1 MELTQTQKNEAIN
14 ILSNADGEDIQYIL
28 EKIGMDE
35 QILKQLSVTSIYRL
49 KMIMDDINA
58 IKQFILENNLDETFQ
73 KPTKHSDE
81 CYTHFNNIEIACD
94 INTDESLKWKEFTNN

>member
-1 MELTQTQKNEAIN
+1 MELTKTQIENAIE
-14 ILSNADGEDIQYIL
+14 ILKNADGEDLQNIL

-35 QILKQLSVTSIYRL
+35 QILKQLSLTRMYRL
-49 KMIMDDINA
+49 TMIMDDVKA
-58 IKQFILENNLDETFQ
+58 IKQFINENNLDETFQ

-94 INTDESLKWKEFTNN
+94 INSNECLNWGQFY

>member
-1 MELTQTQKNEAIN
+1 MELTKTQIENAIE
-14 ILSNADGEDIQYIL
+14 ILKNADGEDLQNIL

-35 QILKQLSVTSIYRL
+35 QILKQLSLTRMYRL
-49 KMIMDDINA
+49 TMIMDDVKA
-58 IKQFILENNLDETFQ
+58 IKQFINENNLDETFQ

-94 INTDESLKWKEFTNN
+94 INSNECLNWGQFYK

>member
-1 MELTQTQKNEAIN
+1 MELTKTQIEKAIE
-14 ILSNADGEDIQYIL
+14 ILKNADGEDLQNIL

-35 QILKQLSVTSIYRL
+35 QILKQLSLTRMYRL
-49 KMIMDDINA
+49 TMIMDDVKA
-58 IKQFILENNLDETFQ
+58 IKQFINENNLDETFQ

-94 INTDESLKWKEFTNN
+94 NNSNECYNWGQFYK